1 MHNCMAIN
9 NGSYMPKG
17 AKVTDNTAY
26 SFMFFGATLSFTM
39 NGIISMLGILIG
51 VAGVVIGIQR
61 NREMKRSNDL
71 TERGLNEAENR
82 KKETEQEP

>member
-61 NREMKRSNDL
+61 NREMKRANDL
-71 TERGLNEAENR
+71 KERELNHAETKDRTQEEAE
-82 KKETEQEP
+82 